1 MYAWCEGVREGLR
14 TYRTSHC
21 FVAVCVPTLHTPS
34 TLYMCSTSSPGFIE
48 LNKQLWMNSEPPRP
62 HVLPLRRTHPDVKKY
77 VDWKRVS
84 YLRTLQ
90 HEKISRCGW
99 GVRGV
104 AGVDGVW
111 GEPQVWT
118 RCGGRGHRQEG
129 GGGLLYQGD
138 YPSCRCGQAGRLWG
152 DREGVCRVT

>member
-99 GVRGV
+99 GVNDV
-104 AGVDGVW
+104 VW
-111 GEPQVWT
+111 MGCQRHVK
-118 RCGGRGHRQEG
+118 GGFRTKIRQARFGRAEG
-129 GGGLLYQGD
+129 GFN
-138 YPSCRCGQAGRLWG
+138 
-152 DREGVCRVT
+152 VTPI